1 MNAIKMFLA
10 ALAALV
16 CFPAYADGTNTVDT
30 ATADT
35 ATSVTP
41 GLPVLI
47 LHPSSTSG
55 VLACRRSRINPSA
68 LEHWKAQP
76 VEKFTPALAFDASCP
91 SDTEEKGMVFN
102 FHPLHG
108 EKSGVVSATAEGA
121 VLYIGSHVQFRQ
133 DIRKFSW

>member
-1 MNAIKMFLA
+1 MKAIKLFLA
-10 ALAALV
+10 ALAALA

-35 ATSVTP
+35 ATSVAA

-47 LHPSSTSG
+47 LYPSSTSG

-68 LEHWKAQP
+68 LEHWKAMP
-76 VEKFTPALAFDASCP
+76 VEKFTPALAFDSSCP
-91 SDTEEKGMVFN
+91 DSAAESGMVFN

-121 VLYIGSHVQFRQ
+121 VLYIGSHAQFRI
-133 DIRKFSW
+133 DIRKYSW